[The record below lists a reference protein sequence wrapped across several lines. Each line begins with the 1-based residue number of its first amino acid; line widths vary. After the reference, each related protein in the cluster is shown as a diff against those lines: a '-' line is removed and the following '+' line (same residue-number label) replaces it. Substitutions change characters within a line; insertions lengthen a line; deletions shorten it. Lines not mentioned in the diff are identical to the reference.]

1 MKDFLNLCNE
11 MQPLI
16 AEPEGSDMNDDHPVQ
31 PLISEPEGSTLGN
44 MDVKKRTNSAR
55 GSDDLL
61 HGAMK
66 KGGGSS
72 AQS

>member
-1 MKDFLNLCNE
+1 MTNSLNLRDE

-16 AEPEGSDMNDDHPVQ
+16 AEPEGSDLNDDHPVQ
-31 PLISEPEGSTLGN
+31 PQISEPEGSTLGN
-44 MDVKKRTNSAR
+44 IDVKKR
-55 GSDDLL
+55 GSDDLF